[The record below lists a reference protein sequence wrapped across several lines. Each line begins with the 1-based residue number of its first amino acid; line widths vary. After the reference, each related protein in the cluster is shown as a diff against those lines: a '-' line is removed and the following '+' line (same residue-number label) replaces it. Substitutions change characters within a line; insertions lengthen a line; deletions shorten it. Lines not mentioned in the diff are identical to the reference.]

1 MGNRIEAIMRTAIG
15 SVSFT
20 HAEDTNTTVDPHV
33 NGSNYLQKY
42 SQSQHTITQYKG
54 DYGVDTKVYPK
65 SGIKYPYDKVIN
77 FFSNFS
83 SGFRVCFVCG
93 KEDHYRRSNSPQGT
107 RSRDYYEKNQ
117 RFPFEPM
124 DS

>member
-42 SQSQHTITQYKG
+42 SHSQHTITQYKG

-65 SGIKYPYDKVIN
+65 SGIKYTYDKVIN
-77 FFSNFS
+77 IVSNLPY
-83 SGFRVCFVCG
+83 GFISYFICI
-93 KEDHYRRSNSPQGT
+93 K
-107 RSRDYYEKNQ
+107 
-117 RFPFEPM
+117 
-124 DS
+124 